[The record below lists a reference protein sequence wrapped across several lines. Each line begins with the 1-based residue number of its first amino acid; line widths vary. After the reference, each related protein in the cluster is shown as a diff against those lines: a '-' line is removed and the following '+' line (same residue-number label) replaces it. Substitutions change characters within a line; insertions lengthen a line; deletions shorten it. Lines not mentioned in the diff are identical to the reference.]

1 MIEPT
6 AAPGGVQETS
16 ANDLSPQTAA
26 VTTQLVFFDLDE
38 TITRHDTLMPYA
50 WGFMLRY
57 TPWRIPLLPG
67 VLPAAL
73 AFALRLA
80 HGSSGL
86 SDIGSVKEAF
96 IRCSM
101 GGSRRST
108 IEKWTARFVPRLIA
122 TGLFADAL
130 KQVAEHKRRGD
141 YLVLMSA
148 STDLYVP
155 VIARELGF
163 NETICTGVR
172 WDGERLNGSLTT
184 PNRKGAEKARCFTA
198 QVERYPGRTTVAYGN
213 SFTDLPHLRLANR
226 GVLVNGSARARRAAE
241 SFGVVCVDWN

>member
-1 MIEPT
+1 VGEPT
-6 AAPGGVQETS
+6 AVPGGAQATPAS
-16 ANDLSPQTAA
+16 NPPPQADA
-26 VTTQLVFFDLDE
+26 GTTQLVFFDLDE

-57 TPWRIPLLPG
+57 TPWRIPLMLG

-73 AFALRLA
+73 EFALR
-80 HGSSGL
+80 L
-86 SDIGSVKEAF
+86 SDIGSVKESF

-108 IEKWTARFVPRLIA
+108 IEKWTAEFVPRLVA
-122 TGLFADAL
+122 KGLIGDAL
-130 KQVAEHKRRGD
+130 KQVAEHRRRGD

-163 NETICTGVR
+163 DETICTGVR
-172 WDGERLNGSLTT
+172 WDGEKLNGSLTT
-184 PNRKGAEKARCFTA
+184 PNRKGAEKARCFAA

-226 GVLVNGSARARRAAE
+226 GVLVNGSAKARRAAE
-241 SFGVVCVDWN
+241 SFGVVCVDWT

>member
-1 MIEPT
+1 VGEPT
-6 AAPGGVQETS
+6 VVPGGAQETLS
-16 ANDLSPQTAA
+16 NDPSLEAA
-26 VTTQLVFFDLDE
+26 STQLVFFDLDE

-57 TPWRIPLLPG
+57 TPWRIPLLLG

-73 AFALRLA
+73 EFALRL
-80 HGSSGL
+80 
-86 SDIGSVKEAF
+86 SDIASVKESF

-101 GGSRRST
+101 GGSHRST
-108 IEKWTARFVPRLIA
+108 LEKWTARFVPRLIA

-141 YLVLMSA
+141 HLVLMSA

-213 SFTDLPHLRLANR
+213 SFSDLPHLRLANR
-226 GVLVNGSARARRAAE
+226 GVLVNGSAKARRAAE
-241 SFGVVCVDWN
+241 SFGVLCVDWR

>member
-1 MIEPT
+1 VGEPT
-6 AAPGGVQETS
+6 AVPGGAQETP
-16 ANDLSPQTAA
+16 ANDPPPQATAG
-26 VTTQLVFFDLDE
+26 TTQLVFFDLDE

-57 TPWRIPLLPG
+57 TPWRIPLLLG

-73 AFALRLA
+73 EFALRL
-80 HGSSGL
+80 
-86 SDIGSVKEAF
+86 SDIGTVKESF

-108 IEKWTARFVPRLIA
+108 LEKWTAQFVPRLIA
-122 TGLFADAL
+122 KGLFADAL

-141 YLVLMSA
+141 HLVLMSA

-155 VIARELGF
+155 VIARKLGF

-172 WDGERLNGSLTT
+172 WDGERLDGSLTT

-198 QVERYPGRTTVAYGN
+198 QVERHPGRTTVAYGN

-226 GVLVNGSARARRAAE
+226 GVLVNGSAKARRAAE
-241 SFGVVCVDWN
+241 SFGVLCVDWN

>member
-1 MIEPT
+1 VAEPT
-6 AAPGGVQETS
+6 AVPGGARATS
-16 ANDLSPQTAA
+16 LESPPQTAPA
-26 VTTQLVFFDLDE
+26 TPQLVFFDLDE

-57 TPWRIPLLPG
+57 TPWRIPLLLG

-73 AFALRLA
+73 EFVLRLSEIA
-80 HGSSGL
+80 
-86 SDIGSVKEAF
+86 SVKESF
-96 IRCSM
+96 IRCSL

-108 IEKWTARFVPRLIA
+108 IESWTSRFVPRVIA
-122 TGLFADAL
+122 KGLFADAL

-141 YLVLMSA
+141 HLVLMSA

-163 NETICTGVR
+163 DETICTGVR
-172 WDGERLNGSLTT
+172 WDGDRLNGSLTT

-213 SFTDLPHLRLANR
+213 SYSDLPHLRLANR
-226 GVLVNGSARARRAAE
+226 GVLVNGSAKARRAAE